1 MDDRSLFETT
11 DLQIFVSAFK
21 EGVGKTPKEFI
32 MRKIETGSKIEYI
45 KYLFEVVS
53 GEISLKNNCEK
64 FDFECF
70 YTTESKQ

>member
-32 MRKIETGSKIEYI
+32 MRKIETGSKIEDI
-45 KYLFEVVS
+45 KYLFEVLS
-53 GEISLKNNCEK
+53 DEISLTNNCENYE
-64 FDFECF
+64 FDCF
-70 YTTESKQ
+70 YTTESEQ